1 MGYLKMI
8 QQSSKEQVA
17 LVDPKETAATQQMLE
32 SEARKVCGRKAVDL
46 KKALK
51 RIADERTEK
60 ISNSLM
66 RLGPMTF
73 GSLLK
78 ETGLSSSQLN
88 HTIEEMKKNELLI
101 RNEESGKYH
110 LTLFCVIL
118 IGGIEYVKDGLSKIP
133 EDKILG
139 IYSGKSNAE
148 QI

>member
-1 MGYLKMI
+1 ML
-8 QQSSKEQVA
+8 QQSSKEQAVV
-17 LVDPKETAATQQMLE
+17 VDPEEITTTQQMLE
-32 SEARKVCGRKAVDL
+32 SEAHKVCGRKAVDL

-60 ISNSLM
+60 IANSLM

-139 IYSGKSNAE
+139 IYSGKK
-148 QI
+148 